1 MGRSGRLIVLVA
13 SVGLALSACGSSAKK
28 VDPAADLR
36 VAKSAVLTAA
46 DIPTGFTATPHTDSD
61 DLPAAA
67 KKSFAE
73 CMHVDETLF
82 DDTPGAQKADSPDF
96 KRGDAAEIDS
106 SVEIDPKKKDIDTG
120 YEQMAESQTPDCLG
134 QLFDSAFKSSAAS
147 QPGVTFGK
155 VAVTRDSVN
164 GIGDR
169 GFVFSLT
176 IPVTAQRQS
185 LTFYFDIFLVQR
197 DRAGVTVSVF
207 QTNARFARDAE
218 LRLVRT
224 VVDRVGDGAK

>member
-1 MGRSGRLIVLVA
+1 MRRSRRVIVLLA
-13 SVGLALSACGSSAKK
+13 SVGLALSGCGSSAKK

-46 DIPTGFTATPHTDSD
+46 DVPTGFTGTPHTDSD

-67 KKSFAE
+67 NKGFAD
-73 CMHVDETLF
+73 CMHVAETLF

-96 KRGDAAEIDS
+96 KKGDAAEIDS

-120 YEQMAESQTPDCLG
+120 YEQMAQSATPACLG
-134 QLFDSAFKSSAAS
+134 QLFDSAFKSSVGS

-155 VAVTRDSVN
+155 VAVTRDSVT

-169 GFVFSLT
+169 GFSFSLT
-176 IPVTAQRQS
+176 IPVTAQSQS
-185 LTFYFDIFLVQR
+185 LTLYFDIFLVQR

-207 QTNARFARDAE
+207 QTNARFDRNTE